1 MTLLPEPPDGTRLE
15 FESGTDVYAIWR
27 DDESSR
33 RAGWRSGDGGE
44 VWMLYGHSV
53 PCSWAQLVADYG
65 EEALRHAVR
74 LVPVTEDW
82 PKRENWP
89 TEVYART
96 GEWPEVT
103 W

>member
-1 MTLLPEPPDGTRLE
+1 MTFLPEPPDGTRIE
-15 FESGTDVYAIWR
+15 FESGTDLHAAHR
-27 DDESSR
+27 DDASSR
-33 RAGWRSGDGGE
+33 RAGWRSGDAGE
-44 VWMLYGHSV
+44 VWCLYGSSV
-53 PCSWAQLVADYG
+53 PVTWAQLVADYG

-74 LVPVTEDW
+74 LTPVAEDL
-82 PKRENWP
+82 PKREKWP